1 MAEPRGSVARQT
13 ASAPSDIAAIALE
26 HYRSGDLRL
35 AAKIALAAVTSGD
48 RDASALA
55 EMAARAA
62 VRTGDAA
69 LLDRALGYMRPST
82 TGDARRWLRGA
93 FLVRYGDVDEGIAL
107 LNDALEPAPSAVASE
122 IGYHLAVGLWN
133 KRNLDA
139 AEQLVHRFRPAAAG
153 VNAVELE
160 QMLGWIE
167 QSRERYAFAGRHFVA
182 ALSLLDDGG
191 QRDEWGRA
199 RILNGLAAVS
209 LETLDLHAMAHLAL
223 PDGNIGEET
232 RQPMFHAY
240 LSVAWLRML
249 DGDESGALV
258 DIERARAIAPTA
270 ALVAAADITLARYF
284 RIRGDAGAAR
294 VYLQL
299 GGEALRSQRWS
310 DANADERM
318 TLLEY
323 ALEAARLEPTLAGPT
338 LTRYLSGTRKRKAA
352 LTLENDRRVQ
362 ALELTARGALEAFH
376 KRHREAGQL
385 FRQALDIWAKLGYRY
400 REALTAL
407 LLDDVAPGD
416 AEVRDAARRATASI
430 PKSWLR
436 REVER
441 RTVRITSGYDAL
453 SPAERR
459 VMLAICEGKTSKQI
473 AADFGRSFH
482 TIRNQTL
489 KVYATMGVRTR
500 SALVAECARL
510 GLLR

>member
-1 MAEPRGSVARQT
+1 MAEPRGSAARQ
-13 ASAPSDIAAIALE
+13 AAGAPSDIAAIALE
-26 HYRSGDLRL
+26 RYRFGDLKL
-35 AAKIALAAVTSGD
+35 AAQIALAALSSGD
-48 RDASALA
+48 RTTPGLA
-55 EMAARAA
+55 ELAARAA
-62 VRTGDAA
+62 IRTGDAEIFE
-69 LLDRALGYMRPST
+69 RALDYLRPT
-82 TGDARRWLRGA
+82 GGDAQRWLRGA
-93 FLVRYGDVDEGIAL
+93 FLVRFGDPDEGIAL
-107 LNDALEPAPSAVASE
+107 LRDALGPAPSGVPGEVA
-122 IGYHLAVGLWN
+122 YHLAVGLWN
-133 KRNLDA
+133 KRDLDG
-139 AEQLVHRFRPAAAG
+139 AESVVQRYRRDAVD

-167 QSRERYAFAGRHFVA
+167 QSRERYAFAGRHFAA
-182 ALSLLDDGG
+182 ALALLDAAR
-191 QRDEWGRA
+191 QPDEWGRA

-209 LETLDLHAMAHLAL
+209 LETLDLHAIAHLAVAEASV
-223 PDGNIGEET
+223 GAEAQ
-232 RQPMFHAY
+232 QPMFHA
-240 LSVAWLRML
+240 LQSVAWLRML
-249 DGDESGALV
+249 DGDESGALI

-270 ALVAAADITLARYF
+270 ALVAAADITRARYF
-284 RIRGDAGAAR
+284 RIVGDAGAAR

-338 LTRYLSGTRKRKAA
+338 LTRYLSGTRKRKGA
-352 LTLENDRRVQ
+352 LAFENDRRVQ
-362 ALELTARGALEAFH
+362 ALELMARGALEAFH
-376 KRHREAGQL
+376 KRHREASQYY
-385 FRQALDIWAKLGYRY
+385 REALDIWARLGYRY

-407 LLDDVAPGD
+407 LLDDVGPGD
-416 AEVRDAARRATASI
+416 EQVRDAARRATASI

-441 RTVRITSGYDAL
+441 RTVRVTSGYDAL